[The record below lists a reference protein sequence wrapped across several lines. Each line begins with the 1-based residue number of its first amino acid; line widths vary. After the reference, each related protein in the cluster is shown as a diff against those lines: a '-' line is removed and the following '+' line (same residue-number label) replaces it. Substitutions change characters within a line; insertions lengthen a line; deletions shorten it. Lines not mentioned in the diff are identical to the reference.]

1 MASSEKSSPSWGV
14 VTALRN
20 VLRDGDSW
28 GGLCCMCSQLSWG
41 EGQGWECWLN
51 SSCKIFYDILI
62 YVTSW
67 DSKRYAVSFSQ
78 IHSLP
83 KLSSVCVPTRTT
95 PLKHQS
101 LGLLTI
107 GMLEY
112 ALHRHSPP
120 PHTFS
125 YLLLRISCC

>member
-20 VLRDGDSW
+20 VLRAGDSW
-28 GGLCCMCSQLSWG
+28 GGLCCVCSQLSWG
-41 EGQGWECWLN
+41 GGVG
-51 SSCKIFYDILI
+51 SAGSYKIFYDILI

-67 DSKRYAVSFSQ
+67 GSKRYAVSFSQ

-83 KLSSVCVPTRTT
+83 KLASVCVPTRTT

-101 LGLLTI
+101 LGLLTM

-125 YLLLRISCC
+125 YLLLRISCCET